1 MMATYDLTTLTEVVR
16 RLGNDM
22 VKTYREPSVSD
33 GSGSLTLNND
43 GDITLTSVTVDG
55 DVQDSGDYSLSSN
68 VVVFDFAP
76 TANAAIVVLYTRSQ
90 YTDTEIE
97 NFVLDAARMVQ
108 GDLDTTWL
116 LDRDAKTINDVNSE
130 FYVTARSDWRAE
142 IEQLLYMRSA
152 MVVRESLTQQA
163 ADDAILIR
171 DGDTII
177 DTSKAAA
184 AQAKQA
190 TGMLSRYDAI
200 LRDVQ
205 QSRFTGLYT

>member
-1 MMATYDLTTLTEVVR
+1 MATYDLTTLTEVVR